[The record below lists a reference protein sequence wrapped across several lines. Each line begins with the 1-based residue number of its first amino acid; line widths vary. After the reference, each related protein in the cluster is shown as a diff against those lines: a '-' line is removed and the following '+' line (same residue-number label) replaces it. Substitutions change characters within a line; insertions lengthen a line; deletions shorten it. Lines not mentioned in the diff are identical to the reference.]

1 MYLKRFLT
9 LAGFIGLASTFGTL
23 IIVCILWKLCLAA
36 CRKRS
41 SSSSSTASPKEVH
54 IQVDHATQ
62 QPIAAAPG
70 SSRPPTAAPTA
81 PPAVSSPG
89 PIPAAPNYPVLLACW
104 RILTAPIV
112 LLGAAIVAA
121 RRNRSP
127 NASPLPHTMPRIAV
141 PSPSSKLLSLPPFHF
156 SCLSPATPIALRFI
170 LYDPCGLF
178 SSSMLF

>member
-1 MYLKRFLT
+1 MSGRGATDGLATASLAATWAAMEALVT
-9 LAGFIGLASTFGTL
+9 LAT
-23 IIVCILWKLCLAA
+23 C
-36 CRKRS
+36 S
-41 SSSSSTASPKEVH
+41 SWRTASPKEVH

-81 PPAVSSPG
+81 PPAISSPG

-156 SCLSPATPIALRFI
+156 SCLSFATPIALRFI
-170 LYDPCGLF
+170 LYDPFGLF